1 MFLPFAGKKMPT
13 RLKKYRF
20 AVNKYDFT
28 DFVADAGKIMPT
40 KAANNR
46 ASFCTGK
53 ILPAHLSILWEI
65 DSSCKGVPL
74 QIEPWSRAKF
84 CRRGGPGAFFFCRRF
99 FLPTNCRLVLRLCS
113 GMAAR
118 AKSRA
123 KIKFCRR
130 HDFAAEAQHFFC
142 RRHFRG

>member
-13 RLKKYRF
+13 RSNFYRF
-20 AVNKYDFT
+20 AVNTNDFA
-28 DFVADAGKIMPT
+28 DFFAGKIMPT

-46 ASFCTGK
+46 ACSCAGK
-53 ILPAHLSILWEI
+53 ILHAHLSILWKI
-65 DSSCKGVPL
+65 NSSCKGVPL
-74 QIEPWSRAKF
+74 QIEPWSRGKFYRRGSQGVIFF
-84 CRRGGPGAFFFCRRF
+84 CRRG
-99 FLPTNCRLVLRLCS
+99 FLPTNCRLALRLCS
-113 GMAAR
+113 GMCAR

-130 HDFAAEAQHFFC
+130 NDFAAEAQHFFC